1 MRQLKISGHWGD
13 RRASICWR
21 ASDAAAFLD
30 TMWAVRLIQPFTS
43 IRIGREFPRLHP
55 LLVLLSLTEFPFL
68 LPLSSSCKLLFP
80 LQDLVWS
87 PPPGSFPVP
96 FLPSCWST
104 LTPET
109 ALSSAMPCS
118 LLPRGEEI
126 FEYPTDQPERSSHP
140 RGGTKGV
147 PKLEGCGGLWGRWM
161 EVESVQGVVPGKRDG
176 CCWQDSGVVVG
187 SRFSRQSSDS
197 GSQLGTSA
205 RLFKVWECCPEELI
219 WNDDVIRK
227 LRNPIRLIA

>member
-1 MRQLKISGHWGD
+1 MRQLQISGHWGD
-13 RRASICWR
+13 CWASICWG

-30 TMWAVRLIQPFTS
+30 TMWAVHLIQPFTS
-43 IRIGREFPRLHP
+43 IRIHLEFSSLHP

-68 LPLSSSCKLLFP
+68 LPLFSSCKLLFP
-80 LQDLVWS
+80 LQDIVWS
-87 PPPGSFPVP
+87 PPPGSFPAP

-109 ALSSAMPCS
+109 ALSSIMPCS
-118 LLPRGEEI
+118 LLQRGKEI
-126 FEYPTDQPERSSHP
+126 FEYSTDQPEHNSHP
-140 RGGTKGV
+140 KGGTKGV
-147 PKLEGCGGLWGRWM
+147 PKLEERGGLWGRWM

-176 CCWQDSGVVVG
+176 RWQDSGVVVG

-205 RLFKVWECCPEELI
+205 RQFKGWECCPQELMC
-219 WNDDVIRK
+219 NDDVIRK
-227 LRNPIRLIA
+227 LRNPIRLIV